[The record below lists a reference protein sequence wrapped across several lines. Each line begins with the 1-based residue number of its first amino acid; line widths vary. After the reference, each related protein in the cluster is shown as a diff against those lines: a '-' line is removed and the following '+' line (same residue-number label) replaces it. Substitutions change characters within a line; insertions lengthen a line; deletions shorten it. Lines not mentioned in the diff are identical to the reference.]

1 MESIQEDPKVHR
13 TKGPIYHVVSVN
25 GIWKWTG
32 WRHDGMMTNGVITTK
47 SRPDIGVGIID
58 NVVLTNNGKWDELR
72 I

>member
-1 MESIQEDPKVHR
+1 MNE
-13 TKGPIYHVVSVN
+13 
-25 GIWKWTG
+25 
-32 WRHDGMMTNGVITTK
+32 GVIITK